1 MSSCLI
7 CGQNIVCTNK
17 GAYDAYSVNCP
28 LCGYYDIT
36 GTAVVNLKNTELSA
50 RQKANISG
58 WLRENPHYEITSHK
72 IEFLTLLNT
81 PSFHERADK
90 LLLFLE
96 KETEF
101 AGEYLERADD
111 WISHCWCINQKEL
124 IETLSFLTEVKRIRQ
139 NESLSGSTLK
149 IDANGW
155 EHLENIKKINAQSSQ
170 CFVAMWFTDELKK
183 IYNEVISAGIIEA
196 GYTPHRVDQREH
208 NEKIDDEIIAQIKR
222 SRFLLA
228 DFTGNR
234 GGVYYEAG
242 FAKGLNIEVIWSC
255 RDDHLEDL
263 HFDIRQYNCI
273 VWSEK
278 NLEEFKKRIKNRI
291 GATIGSR

>member
-7 CGQNIVCTNK
+7 CGQSIVYTNESVR
-17 GAYDAYSVNCP
+17 DVSSVNCP
-28 LCGYYDIT
+28 LCGCYNIT
-36 GTAVVNLKNTELSA
+36 STAVVNLKNTELSA

-58 WLRENPHYEITSHK
+58 WLRENQQFEISSSN
-72 IEFLTLLNT
+72 IDFLSRLNT

-96 KETEF
+96 KETEY
-101 AGEYLERADD
+101 AGQYLEQANN
-111 WISHCWCINQKEL
+111 WISRCWCINKEEL
-124 IETLSFLTEVKRIRQ
+124 IEILSFLTEVKRIKQ
-139 NESLSGSTLK
+139 NKSLSGSTLK
-149 IDANGW
+149 IEANGW
-155 EHLENIKKINAQSSQ
+155 EHLESIKKINVQSPQ
-170 CFVAMWFTDELKK
+170 CFVAMWFSDDLEK
-183 IYNEVISAGIIEA
+183 IYDEVISAGIIEA
-196 GYTPHRVDQREH
+196 GYTPHRVDRREH
-208 NEKIDDEIIAQIKR
+208 NGKIDDEIIAQIKQ
-222 SRFLLA
+222 SKFLLA

-255 RDDHLEDL
+255 RADHLEDL

-273 VWSEK
+273 VWSEN

-291 GATIGSR
+291 GATIGFR